1 MTSKRLSFW
10 FESLRRAT
18 AGAAVVLVFAL
29 GLFAASPELHGKL
42 HASDQAADDGCA
54 VVLFAGGVVLLAAAA
69 ALSPRLRLWPETVRT
84 VAVELFVDSPRYLLR
99 PERGPPA
106 A

>member
-1 MTSKRLSFW
+1 VIPEQQPTW
-10 FESLRRAT
+10 FRSLHRALAA
-18 AGAAVVLVFAL
+18 AGVVLVFAL

-42 HASDQAADDGCA
+42 HASDQVADDGCA
-54 VVLFAGGVVLLAAAA
+54 VVLFAGGVVLLTVAS
-69 ALSPRLRLWPETVRT
+69 ALPPRLVAWPETAR
-84 VAVELFVDSPRYLLR
+84 VAFATPFVDSPRYLLQ